1 MSGEEFAR
9 WRGYLRRHPAG
20 WRWLGVQFA
29 EVKREI
35 AKARIVKGK
44 VPDIEFFMGK
54 TPEPLFYTRRKR
66 EAEAK
71 KK

>member
-1 MSGEEFAR
+1 MSGEEFCR

-20 WRWLGVQFA
+20 WRWLAVQFA
-29 EVKREI
+29 ELKREL
-35 AKARIVKGK
+35 AKNRIVKGK
-44 VPDIEFFMGK
+44 VPDLEHFMFRP
-54 TPEPLFYTRRKR
+54 PEPLFYTRAKR